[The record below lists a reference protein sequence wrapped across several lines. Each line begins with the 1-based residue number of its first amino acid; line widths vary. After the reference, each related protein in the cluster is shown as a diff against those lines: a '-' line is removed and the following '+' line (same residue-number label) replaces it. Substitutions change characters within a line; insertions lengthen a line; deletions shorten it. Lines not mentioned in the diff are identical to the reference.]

1 MNSDMQNQ
9 NTAVCDLRAGDRFCG
24 WYLLKSAQNGT
35 TSGGKPYLNLRL
47 ADQTGEIPG
56 KAWDYAGPITADDAG
71 QAVWVR
77 GHVETYQSA
86 LQAKLEEIRL
96 ALHAINQQKA
106 ANAALLV
113 SAYVRDIAGF
123 TKGEADNEVGNGWGA
138 YDLGLHDAYLI
149 LAAKD
154 AGYDTLIMGLR
165 DADKIRSL
173 LSIPEEEEILSVI
186 AIGKRAEEPAQRP
199 RKPLEEIV
207 TFF

>member
-1 MNSDMQNQ
+1 MAPSWKNSQ
-9 NTAVCDLRAGDRFCG
+9 TTR
-24 WYLLKSAQNGT
+24 WY
-35 TSGGKPYLNLRL
+35 
-47 ADQTGEIPG
+47 
-56 KAWDYAGPITADDAG
+56 
-71 QAVWVR
+71 V
-77 GHVETYQSA
+77 VEDPE
-86 LQAKLEEIRL
+86 KLEEIRL
-96 ALHAINQQKA
+96 ALHAINQQKV

-186 AIGKRAEEPAQRP
+186 AIGKRAEEPALRP